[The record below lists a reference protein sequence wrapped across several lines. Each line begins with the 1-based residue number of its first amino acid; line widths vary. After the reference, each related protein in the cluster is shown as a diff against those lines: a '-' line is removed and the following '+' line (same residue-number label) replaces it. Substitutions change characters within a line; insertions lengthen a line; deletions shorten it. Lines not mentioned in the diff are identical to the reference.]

1 MSITTH
7 VLDTSLGRPAEGMRV
22 SLEIL
27 VPEKGWT
34 QIAWGS
40 TDEEGRIRE
49 LSPGGQPLVARR
61 CRLVFDTAPYFSGR
75 GVEAFYPVVVVVFE
89 IADPTENF
97 HVPLLISPFGFTTY
111 RGS

>member
-1 MSITTH
+1 MK
-7 VLDTSLGRPAEGMRV
+7 V

-34 QIAWGS
+34 QIAWGA
-40 TDEEGRIRE
+40 TDQDGRIRE

-61 CRLVFDTAPYFSGR
+61 CRLVFDTAGYFTSR
-75 GVEAFYPVVVVVFE
+75 GVEAFFPVVVVVFE
-89 IADPTENF
+89 IADPTEPY
-97 HVPLLISPFGFTTY
+97 HVPLLISPHAFTTY